1 MGPSFAGLAT
11 SHLLKSYNAIAHKFL
26 PKTSMQQF
34 NRRKEGQRFLE
45 QEYCVGPY
53 HINFGQN
60 PEKITSSEQTEN
72 LEV

>member
-1 MGPSFAGLAT
+1 
-11 SHLLKSYNAIAHKFL
+11 
-26 PKTSMQQF
+26 MQQF

-53 HINFGQN
+53 YINFGQN